1 MLAVFCKWSIGHSGK
16 MHPRD
21 FISMKWKTSRLFC
34 NNTYKVIGHL
44 QAGWFPSKKKDH
56 VALRTSESLAH
67 LWVVCFLATGRKVK
81 PSAKIAERGRQ
92 TFLLKLIVSLPRS
105 IWLSKSVIKAAM
117 QSSGIVLISRV
128 SSCRESSLVERLH
141 WKGNAK
147 VCNILWALEYLLD
160 WFQLPQ
166 IWPVCL
172 QLADGFMFDTYDT
185 RNPTCKTVLLI
196 H

>member
-21 FISMKWKTSRLFC
+21 FISMKWKTPRLFC
-34 NNTYKVIGHL
+34 NNMYKFSGHL
-44 QAGWFPSKKKDH
+44 QAGWRKKIMLH
-56 VALRTSESLAH
+56 CVH
-67 LWVVCFLATGRKVK
+67 LKAWHICGWVCFLATGRKVK
-81 PSAKIAERGRQ
+81 PSAKIAEWGRQ
-92 TFLLKLIVSLPRS
+92 TFLLRLIVSLPRS

-128 SSCRESSLVERLH
+128 SSCGESSLVERLH

-147 VCNILWALEYLLD
+147 VCNILWAFEYLLD
-160 WFQLPQ
+160 WFRLPQ